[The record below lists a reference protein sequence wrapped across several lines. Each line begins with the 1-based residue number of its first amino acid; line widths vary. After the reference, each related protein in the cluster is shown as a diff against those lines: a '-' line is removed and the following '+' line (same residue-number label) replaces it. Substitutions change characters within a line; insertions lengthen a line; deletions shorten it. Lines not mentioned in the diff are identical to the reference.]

1 MTDLIRY
8 ETDGAVGI
16 VTINRPEKRNAMT
29 YAMLGEFLERVAE
42 AGADESTRALI
53 ITGAPGAF
61 CAGTDL
67 ADLAT
72 VPGAQRGLRG
82 GSEERGRWW
91 PIVECPKP
99 VVGAIDGPAVGMG
112 AEFSS
117 QCDIRIASPNAR
129 FAWNFVHRGLVP
141 DTGAGSWLLP
151 RLIGT
156 QRALKLLY
164 TGDFL
169 TAEEALA
176 DRLRRSGGAE
186 RGPAGYRTGA
196 REQHRRRLAVLA
208 EPDQVDGVRRTRRR
222 SVASTCSAT
231 RRRWPSVSSPTTTKR
246 VLPRSSNGALRDS
259 PVPEEA
265 RHDHDHF
272 EQRRQQGQRPARR
285 RGPVADA
292 HSSSKP

>member
-16 VTINRPEKRNAMT
+16 VTINRPDKRNAMT

-42 AGADESTRALI
+42 AGADKSTRALI

-117 QCDIRIASPNAR
+117 QCDIRIASPKAR

-176 DRLRRSGGAE
+176 IGYVDQVVPSEELQGVAMALARKIAEGSPFSQTRIKSMVYEGLGAE
-186 RGPAGYRTGA
+186 VADHMQRHTRA
-196 REQHRRRLAVLA
+196 LA
-208 EPDQVDGVRRTRRR
+208 ECFKSNDHKEG
-222 SVASTCSAT
+222 VASFLE
-231 RRRWPSVSSPTTTKR
+231 R
-246 VLPRSSNGALRDS
+246 
-259 PVPEEA
+259 
-265 RHDHDHF
+265 
-272 EQRRQQGQRPARR
+272 RPARFT
-285 RGPVADA
+285 GT
-292 HSSSKP
+292 